1 MAINTYFKNIADTI
15 REKTGGSA
23 LITPGQMPQAIR
35 DIISG
40 GGGLITPE
48 FTDMNGGYV
57 DASGNWIVYG
67 GAIKNDVYHVED
79 TSKNYLL
86 TYNNNQPERFRLGC
100 FANNVWSSNKQGVL
114 PTIINSS
121 GNGLILTIQVPSSH
135 PYLCIYKGT
144 TAGSTTI
151 LVTM

>member
-1 MAINTYFKNIADTI
+1 MGINTYFKNIADAI

-35 DIISG
+35 DIVSG
-40 GGGLITPE
+40 GGGLIIPI
-48 FTDMNGGYV
+48 FTDMGGGYV
-57 DASGNWIVYG
+57 DAYGNWIVYG
-67 GAIKNDVYHVED
+67 GAIKNDVYYVED

-86 TYNNNQPERFRLGC
+86 TYNNNQPERFRYGC
-100 FANNVWSSNKQGVL
+100 FADNVWSSNKQGVL

-121 GNGLILTIQVPSSH
+121 GNGLILTIQVPASH

-144 TAGSTTI
+144 TAGSKTI